1 MAAQLHMFEALA
13 EEAVATAERLAVRT
27 GNGDLAEWTDWYEQH
42 MGSPPKIRASKIS
55 LVKEL
60 SEEEEIAKEIDE
72 DTKARRSRRRARGRK
87 IHWHIEI

>member
-1 MAAQLHMFEALA
+1 MFIADHSFFMPE
-13 EEAVATAERLAVRT
+13 
-27 GNGDLAEWTDWYEQH
+27 
-42 MGSPPKIRASKIS
+42 IS

-72 DTKARRSRRRARGRK
+72 DVKARRSRRRARGRK

>member
-1 MAAQLHMFEALA
+1 MNYGG
-13 EEAVATAERLAVRT
+13 ERFRSPRPSDPARQANLILIVKYNRRT
-27 GNGDLAEWTDWYEQH
+27 LLGGFVLIADHSFFMPE
-42 MGSPPKIRASKIS
+42 IS

-72 DTKARRSRRRARGRK
+72 DVKARRSRRRARRRK